1 MTVMTLTFF
10 ILIGWPS
17 FWALP
22 FAGGL
27 IRDRTR
33 RDHGTAALRT
43 LDITIIAAWVLM
55 LTLVGL
61 LSPNGL
67 FT

>member
-1 MTVMTLTFF
+1 MTVMTLVFF
-10 ILIGWPS
+10 IVSGWLL
-17 FWALP
+17 FWILP
-22 FAGGL
+22 FIGGL
-27 IRDRTR
+27 IRDRIR

-61 LSPNGL
+61 LSP
-67 FT
+67 